1 MALTMT
7 VQPVDLRH
15 AVVQIEGV
23 LDFET
28 TEPLTRTCLDLV
40 EQGRVGLVLDMSG
53 VGFCD
58 SSGLNAMIKIM
69 NRAEQADGSLSLVGT
84 SPALARILELTGV
97 DAVVRRYPTAAE
109 ALREQP

>member
-1 MALTMT
+1 MALKMT

-15 AVVQIEGV
+15 AVVQVEGV

-28 TEPLTRTCLDLV
+28 TDPLIRTCLELV
-40 EQGRVGLVLDMSG
+40 EQGRPGLVLDMTG

-69 NRAEQADGSLSLVGT
+69 NRAEQAGGSLSLVGT

-97 DAVVRRYPTAAE
+97 DAVVQRYASAE
-109 ALREQP
+109 QALREHQ